1 MSAPEI
7 PTLVGA
13 SVNSR
18 ILSFHL
24 TGGLVALF
32 ISTATNLAMPA
43 FFGIII
49 QIITDAIVSG
59 KTEKAAAE
67 LLNILI
73 YLLIIFSVGGV
84 SIRTLLIYADYLGVA
99 ATIRG
104 WLFTLAG
111 QSLVTR
117 IRKLLFTTILK
128 QDVSFFDQVL
138 LPTSSLLLT
147 DID

>member
-1 MSAPEI
+1 
-7 PTLVGA
+7 
-13 SVNSR
+13 
-18 ILSFHL
+18 
-24 TGGLVALF
+24 
-32 ISTATNLAMPA
+32 MPA